1 MNAEINKEFVFSY
14 LSGKTSALQK
24 QMIDEWVKIPANEEL
39 FYKWLVEYEYQ
50 HPQYL
55 TELPNAVARFQ
66 DFADKFDENPAFEF
80 LVQEKS
86 LPIKR
91 LTWVWMV
98 AASFVLG
105 ILMSGWIFKDSFL
118 YQIHSTAF
126 GETKSLYLSD
136 STKVTLNANSSLRV
150 PRFGFGAKTRE
161 VLLTGEANFAV
172 THQPTNQKF
181 VVKTGKGLEVVVLGT
196 EFTVY
201 SRQRGSKV
209 VLNKGKV
216 QLRYQEGQT
225 QKQLMMKPGDLVTFD
240 QSNHLNRE
248 VTKQPEKYAAWKD
261 HRFVFDDTTLQEF
274 AKIMDENY
282 GIKVIIR
289 DEALAKRTLVGSFQA
304 DNADELLNIV
314 SEIFT
319 IKITKIGDT
328 VVLTDYQ

>member
-1 MNAEINKEFVFSY
+1 MNAEINKEFIFSY

-24 QMIDEWVKIPANEEL
+24 QMIDEWVKNPANEEL

-55 TELPNAVARFQ
+55 TELPAAVARFH
-66 DFADKFDENPAFEF
+66 DFADKFDENPVIEF
-80 LVQEKS
+80 AAQETPLS
-86 LPIKR
+86 TKR
-91 LTWVWMV
+91 LTWFWMV
-98 AASFVLG
+98 AASFTIGLM
-105 ILMSGWIFKDSFL
+105 MSGWIFRDYIR
-118 YQIHSTAF
+118 YQTHVTAF
-126 GETKSLYLSD
+126 GETKSLILTD
-136 STKVTLNANSSLRV
+136 NTKVTLNANSSLRL
-150 PRFGFGAKTRE
+150 PRFGFGAKNRE

-172 THQPTNQKF
+172 THQANNQKF
-181 VVKTGKGLEVVVLGT
+181 IVKTDKGLEVVVLGT

-201 SRQRGSKV
+201 SRQRGAKV
-209 VLNKGKV
+209 VLSKGKV

-240 QSNHLNRE
+240 QSNHLKQE

-282 GIKVIIR
+282 GIKIIIK
-289 DEALAKRTLVGSFQA
+289 DKTLAKRTLVGSFQA

-319 IKITKIGDT
+319 IKMTKIGDA
-328 VVLTDYQ
+328 VVLTDSQ